1 MMRLLGLE
9 AMDAICQDPDLFIYH
24 IPQQGSMFM
33 TNAWSP
39 HLCLNLTLAKKSNTE
54 KDPVFSPLSSMLG
67 AEQISSEELRVYT
80 QSGEAHPQ
88 VTSE

>member
-39 HLCLNLTLAKKSNTE
+39 HLCLNLTLAKKVTL
-54 KDPVFSPLSSMLG
+54 KRTLSSLLSQVCWG
-67 AEQISSEELRVYT
+67 
-80 QSGEAHPQ
+80 QSR
-88 VTSE
+88 